1 MKNTPTEKTNLHPRN
16 QHRFRYD
23 FPQLIQSC
31 PALANYV
38 FVNQYNSETIDFSNP
53 EAVKMLNKAILKHFY
68 EIDYWDIPANYL
80 CPPIPGRADYIHYI
94 ADLLAAYNKDI
105 IPKGRSIKVLDIGVG
120 ANCVYPIIGTK
131 TYGWQFVGSD
141 IDEIAIKSAEKIC
154 SENSAL
160 SENIECR
167 LQKNPSNI
175 FRGIIQ
181 PDEVFDVTICNPPFH
196 ASQAEA
202 MAGTQR
208 KLKNLKLDNKPK
220 PTLNFGGQNSE
231 LWCEGGEIAFI
242 KKMVKESVS
251 MANQCFWFTSLI
263 SKKENLPSIY
273 FALKNAK
280 VFDYQTFEMA
290 QGQKVS
296 RFVAWTFWNEEQ
308 QKTWR
313 EKLKNRLTI

>member
-1 MKNTPTEKTNLHPRN
+1 MKNTPTEKNNLHPRN
-16 QHRFRYD
+16 PHRFRYD

-38 FVNQYNSETIDFSNP
+38 FVNQYNSETIDFANP

-68 EIDYWDIPANYL
+68 EIEYWDIPANYL
-80 CPPIPGRADYIHYI
+80 CPPIPGRADYIHYV
-94 ADLLAAYNKDI
+94 ADLLAAYNKDL
-105 IPKGRSIKVLDIGVG
+105 IPEGRSVKVLDIGVG

-141 IDEIAIKSAEKIC
+141 IDEIAIKSAEKIT
-154 SENSAL
+154 SENPSL
-160 SENIECR
+160 SQNIECR
-167 LQKNPSNI
+167 LQKYSTNI

-181 PDEVFDVTICNPPFH
+181 PDEVFDVSICNPPFH
-196 ASQAEA
+196 ASLEEA
-202 MAGTQR
+202 TAGTQR

-220 PTLNFGGQNSE
+220 PTLNFGGQNTE
-231 LWCEGGEIAFI
+231 LWYEGGEIAFI
-242 KKMVKESVS
+242 KKMIKESVS
-251 MANQCFWFTSLI
+251 MRNQCFWFTSLV

-280 VFDYQTFEMA
+280 VYDFQTIDMA

-308 QKTWR
+308 QKNWR
-313 EKLKNRLTI
+313 EKKK